1 MKDEKD
7 ISAQKEAEKQGARV
21 PPEDEDA
28 GRKKDA
34 QEKKRQGQKEDFRL
48 NGRRRRMYTR
58 LKKNNEFQRLF
69 TRGKKC
75 FSPALIILYMP
86 SDRMRLGV
94 CVSKKHGKSVRRNRI
109 KRLLREAFR
118 KVCPLFPRG
127 YSVILIPKQAEEYSL
142 SAFEKSLHS
151 AMKREG
157 LLK

>member
-94 CVSKKHGKSVRRNRI
+94 CVSKKHGKSVKRNRI

-118 KVCPLFPRG
+118 KVCPELKGSYAF
-127 YSVILIPKQAEEYSL
+127 ILIPKQAETYTL
-142 SAFEKSLHS
+142 AGFEKSLLS
-151 AMKREG
+151 AFRREG
-157 LLK
+157 MLR

>member
-58 LKKNNEFQRLF
+58 LKKNNEFRKLF

-118 KVCPLFPRG
+118 RECPLFPRG
-127 YSVILIPKQAEEYSL
+127 YFVILIPKQAEEYSL

-151 AMKREG
+151 AMTREG